1 MRSTQAN
8 RVAPWRRS
16 FAAFLVG
23 MLLFG
28 GVFAQTAAVALKS
41 TLASDERALAA
52 NITIQAI
59 KDATATLSSPEMEG
73 RGTMQPG
80 GEKAAAWIA
89 ERFKALGMKPLGDK
103 ASFLQKVDFRETVYT
118 PETSFKVGDESF
130 RFGKDFAFQS
140 LPFKRTDKEK
150 SGEMIFIAYGIQAAS
165 IKRDDL
171 EGIDVRGKVVV
182 MIEGPPASINKD
194 SWDKAEASSA
204 IFLNLVR
211 AGVAGIVYIAHG
223 REKEAPETM
232 IDYYGRRSL
241 SLAGGTED
249 SEPFPLPLLVSVG
262 TPMAEK
268 LFAKSGISLKDALA
282 RAEENTFK
290 PVKLNQTAKIV
301 ARSKSTKGTSPNVV
315 GYIEGSDPK
324 LKEEAILFSAHY
336 DAFGTENGKVYPGA
350 ADNGL
355 GTAEMLAV
363 AEAFSKSPVK
373 PKRSLIFLAV
383 TAEEYGLFGSKYW
396 AKNPTWNIKKVSANL
411 NLDGVGTEVY
421 GPVKTMVGYGAEHST
436 LGAML
441 TDVSAAMGIVVAPDP
456 VPDEK
461 VFYRSDHYSFVERG
475 VPALMLM
482 GAPEGDI
489 QNAMKRMR
497 EWEKTDYHQPGDVI
511 RPDWSWDGAK
521 TVAEVM
527 GIMGLRL
534 ANADSMPEWLSTS
547 RFAKLERGNTK
558 ELPEEK

>member
-59 KDATATLSSPEMEG
+59 KDATATLSSPVMEG

-232 IDYYGRRSL
+232 IDYYGRRSV
-241 SLAGGTED
+241 SLAGGAEEP
-249 SEPFPLPLLVSVG
+249 EPFPLPLLVSVG
-262 TPMAEK
+262 TPLAEK

-301 ARSKSTKGTSPNVV
+301 AKSKSTKGTSPNVV

-336 DAFGTENGKVYPGA
+336 DAYGTENGKVYPGA

-497 EWEKTDYHQPGDVI
+497 EWEKTDYHQPGDII

-521 TVAEVM
+521 TVADVM